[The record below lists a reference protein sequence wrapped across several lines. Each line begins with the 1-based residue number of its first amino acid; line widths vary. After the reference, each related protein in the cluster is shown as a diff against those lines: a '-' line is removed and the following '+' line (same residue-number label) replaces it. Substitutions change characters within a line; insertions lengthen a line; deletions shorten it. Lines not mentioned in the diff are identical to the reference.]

1 MKKIVSVLLTLALLL
16 GLMLV
21 LPSALARAES
31 TPAQELTEAFTN
43 LSTLDSFRVDLDFAL
58 DLTIAMSMEGQTIM
72 NLPMN
77 IALKLDIEYQKEPF
91 AMCGQMEM
99 HMTSMGETEDKKSL
113 MYGEKDGDAIISY
126 SSEDDG
132 ATWTKKRSENVS
144 FSLDDLSTIIGSAK
158 EIQKINMKMADGRD
172 MDVYTAIVDGQ
183 YLQQALNA
191 AGTDNPLSEM
201 MGENNTNGMGDFE
214 VVIYVDRTVNLPVQ
228 ISIDLATMM
237 KEMLSA
243 AMESSMGM
251 SDVEGMEMKIDISV
265 GAVVCE
271 LSQFNSVPF
280 IEVPAA
286 VKAAGT
292 DTDYSPSGLI

>member
-1 MKKIVSVLLTLALLL
+1 MICMEKKMKKIVSVLLTLALLL

-201 MGENNTNGMGDFE
+201 MGENNTNGMGD
-214 VVIYVDRTVNLPVQ
+214 LK
-228 ISIDLATMM
+228 S
-237 KEMLSA
+237 
-243 AMESSMGM
+243 SSMW
-251 SDVEGMEMKIDISV
+251 
-265 GAVVCE
+265 
-271 LSQFNSVPF
+271 
-280 IEVPAA
+280 
-286 VKAAGT
+286 T
-292 DTDYSPSGLI
+292 GL